1 MDKDFYTKKLDNV
14 IQKIED
20 ARRSV
25 SEHHIVK
32 LVAVSK
38 YSEAKEVEALYYAG
52 QRAFGENKVQ
62 DLKAKSESLDELPLA
77 WHFVGRLQKNKIN
90 QLIDANPT
98 LMQSLDSYEL
108 AEALNQRLEA
118 KNTTMNALL
127 QINSS
132 GESSKQGIEP
142 ENAIEL
148 YKKIQNEFPN
158 IKLKGVMTI
167 GAHAEDTQEI
177 KNSFDTTYKI
187 FENLKA
193 DGARICSMGMSS
205 DFELA
210 IKCGSNMVRL
220 GSVLFK

>member
-1 MDKDFYTKKLDNV
+1 MDKSFYTERLDSV
-14 IQKIED
+14 IQRIED
-20 ARRSV
+20 ARRTI

-38 YSEAKEVEALYYAG
+38 YSEAPEVQGLYEAG
-52 QRAFGENKVQ
+52 QRAYGENKVQ
-62 DLKAKSESLDELPLA
+62 DLKAKSEALDELPLA
-77 WHFVGRLQKNKIN
+77 WHFLGRLQKNKIN
-90 QLIDANPT
+90 QLIDASPT
-98 LMQSLDSYEL
+98 LFQSLDSYEL
-108 AEALNQRLEA
+108 ADALNQRLEA

-148 YKKIQNEFPN
+148 YKKIQNEMPN
-158 IKLKGVMTI
+158 IKLQGIMTI
-167 GAHAEDTQEI
+167 GAHSENEDEI
-177 KNSFDTTYKI
+177 KKSFETTYKI
-187 FENLKA
+187 FDNLKSN
-193 DGARICSMGMSS
+193 GAKICSMGMSS

>member
-1 MDKDFYTKKLDNV
+1 MDNDFYTKRLDEV

-20 ARRSV
+20 ARREV

-32 LVAVSK
+32 LIAVSK
-38 YSEAKEVEALYYAG
+38 YSEVPEVQSLYEAG
-52 QRAFGENKVQ
+52 QRAYGENKVQ
-62 DLKAKSESLDELPLA
+62 DLKVKSDALNALPLE
-77 WHFVGRLQKNKIN
+77 WHFLGRLQKNKIN
-90 QLIDANPT
+90 QLIEASPT
-98 LMQSLDSYEL
+98 LFQSLDSYEL
-108 AEALNQRLEA
+108 AVALNLRLVA
-118 KNTTMNALL
+118 KDTTMNALL

-132 GESSKQGIEP
+132 GEESKQGIEP

-148 YKKIQNEFPN
+148 YKKIQNELPN

-167 GAHAEDTQEI
+167 GAHSENKDEI
-177 KNSFDTTYKI
+177 KKSFDKTYEI
-187 FENLKA
+187 FDRLKA
-193 DGARICSMGMSS
+193 NGAKICSMGMSS

>member
-1 MDKDFYTKKLDNV
+1 MDNDFYTNRLDEV

-20 ARRSV
+20 ARQEV

-38 YSEAKEVEALYYAG
+38 YSEVPEVKSLYEAG
-52 QRAFGENKVQ
+52 QRAYGENKVQ
-62 DLKAKSESLDELPLA
+62 DLKAKSDALSALPLE
-77 WHFVGRLQKNKIN
+77 WHFLGRLQKNKIN
-90 QLIDANPT
+90 QLIEADPT
-98 LMQSLDSYEL
+98 LFQSLDSYEL
-108 AEALNQRLEA
+108 AVALNQRLVA
-118 KNTTMNALL
+118 KDTTMNALL

-132 GESSKQGIEP
+132 GEESKQGIEP

-148 YKKIQNEFPN
+148 YKKIQNELPN
-158 IKLKGVMTI
+158 IKLKGIMTI
-167 GAHAEDTQEI
+167 GAHSEDKNEI
-177 KNSFDTTYKI
+177 KNSFDITYKI
-187 FENLKA
+187 FDSLKSN
-193 DGARICSMGMSS
+193 GAKICSMGMSS

>member
-1 MDKDFYTKKLDNV
+1 MDNDFYTKRIDEV

-20 ARRSV
+20 ARREV

-38 YSEAKEVEALYYAG
+38 YSEVPEVQSLYEAG
-52 QRAFGENKVQ
+52 QRAYGENKVQ
-62 DLKAKSESLDELPLA
+62 DLKIKSEALNALPLE
-77 WHFVGRLQKNKIN
+77 WHFLGRLQKNKIN
-90 QLIDANPT
+90 QLIDSSPT
-98 LMQSLDSYEL
+98 LFQSLDSYEL
-108 AEALNQRLEA
+108 AVALNQRLEA

-132 GESSKQGIEP
+132 GEESKQGIEP

-148 YKKIQNEFPN
+148 YKKIQNELPS

-167 GAHAEDTQEI
+167 GTHSENEDEI
-177 KNSFDTTYKI
+177 KKSFETTYKV
-187 FENLKA
+187 FDNLKSN
-193 DGARICSMGMSS
+193 GAKICSMGMSS

>member
-1 MDKDFYTKKLDNV
+1 MDNDFYTKRLDEI
-14 IQKIED
+14 IQKIEN
-20 ARRSV
+20 ARIEV

-38 YSEAKEVEALYYAG
+38 YSEIPEVQSLYEAG
-52 QRAFGENKVQ
+52 QRAYGENKVQ
-62 DLKAKSESLDELPLA
+62 DLKIKSEALNALPLE
-77 WHFVGRLQKNKIN
+77 WHFLGRLQKNKIN
-90 QLIDANPT
+90 QLIDSSPT
-98 LMQSLDSYEL
+98 LFQSLNSYEL
-108 AEALNQRLEA
+108 AVALNQRLEA

-132 GESSKQGIEP
+132 GEESKQGIEP

-148 YKKIQNEFPN
+148 YKKIQNELPS

-167 GAHAEDTQEI
+167 GTHSENEDEI
-177 KNSFDTTYKI
+177 KKSFETTYKI
-187 FENLKA
+187 FDNLKSN
-193 DGARICSMGMSS
+193 GAKICSMGMSS

>member
-1 MDKDFYTKKLDNV
+1 MDNDFYTKRIDEV

-20 ARRSV
+20 ARREV

-38 YSEAKEVEALYYAG
+38 YSEVPEVQSLYEAG
-52 QRAFGENKVQ
+52 QRAYGENKVQ
-62 DLKAKSESLDELPLA
+62 DLKIKSEALNALPLE
-77 WHFVGRLQKNKIN
+77 WHFLGRLQKNKIN
-90 QLIDANPT
+90 QLIDSSPT
-98 LMQSLDSYEL
+98 LFQSLDSYEL
-108 AEALNQRLEA
+108 AVALNQRLEA

-132 GESSKQGIEP
+132 GEESKQGIEP

-148 YKKIQNEFPN
+148 YKKIQNELPN

-167 GAHAEDTQEI
+167 GAHSEDKNEI
-177 KNSFDTTYKI
+177 KKSFNTTYEI
-187 FENLKA
+187 FQSLKPN
-193 DGARICSMGMSS
+193 GAKICSMGMSS